1 MVELL
6 LVFVSNFRSEMNFMS
21 LKKVVFF
28 LVWGV
33 FTVNVMRKQTN
44 KQTKRPSGSLVLVS
58 EFAYGYLLYFDQGRP
73 VLMLLVPLMGG
84 ATWNLHNPQG
94 VFTGP

>member
-44 KQTKRPSGSLVLVS
+44 KQKDPQVLLFLFLSLPLDICFTLTKGDR
-58 EFAYGYLLYFDQGRP
+58 Y
-73 VLMLLVPLMGG
+73 
-84 ATWNLHNPQG
+84 
-94 VFTGP
+94 

>member
-6 LVFVSNFRSEMNFMS
+6 LVFVSNFTSEMNFMS
-21 LKKVVFF
+21 LKVVFF
-28 LVWGV
+28 LVQGV
-33 FTVNVMRKQTN
+33 LTGNVMLKN
-44 KQTKRPSGSLVLVS
+44 KQTKKRPSDSLGLVS
-58 EFAYGYLLYFDQGRP
+58 EFACGYLLYFDQGSP
-73 VLMLLVPLMGG
+73 VLMLLVPLRGG

>member
-44 KQTKRPSGSLVLVS
+44 KQKDPQVLLFLFLSLPMDICFTLTKGDR
-58 EFAYGYLLYFDQGRP
+58 Y
-73 VLMLLVPLMGG
+73 
-84 ATWNLHNPQG
+84 
-94 VFTGP
+94 

>member
-1 MVELL
+1 
-6 LVFVSNFRSEMNFMS
+6 MNFMS

-44 KQTKRPSGSLVLVS
+44 KQKDPQVLLFLFLSLPMDICFTLTKGDR
-58 EFAYGYLLYFDQGRP
+58 Y
-73 VLMLLVPLMGG
+73 
-84 ATWNLHNPQG
+84 
-94 VFTGP
+94 

>member
-28 LVWGV
+28 LVQGV
-33 FTVNVMRKQTN
+33 FTVNVMLK
-44 KQTKRPSGSLVLVS
+44 KTKRPSGSLVLVS
-58 EFAYGYLLYFDQGRP
+58 EFARGYLLYFAQGRP
-73 VLMLLVPLMGG
+73 VLLLVPLRGG

>member
-28 LVWGV
+28 LVQGV
-33 FTVNVMRKQTN
+33 FTVNVMLKKN
-44 KQTKRPSGSLVLVS
+44 KQKKTLRFSCAC
-58 EFAYGYLLYFDQGRP
+58 F
-73 VLMLLVPLMGG
+73 
-84 ATWNLHNPQG
+84 
-94 VFTGP
+94 